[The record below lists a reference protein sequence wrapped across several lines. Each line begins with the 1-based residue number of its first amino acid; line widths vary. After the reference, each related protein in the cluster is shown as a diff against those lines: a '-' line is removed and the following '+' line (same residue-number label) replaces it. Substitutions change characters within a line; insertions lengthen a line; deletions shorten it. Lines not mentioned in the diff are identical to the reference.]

1 MNYLLDGAII
11 LIIVLTIY
19 LYYRRGFVKAVLG
32 VGKTLL
38 SFICSAIF
46 GHSLGEILAESY
58 FDSKITD
65 MIYNTLI
72 KQEASVDIDNIPSS
86 LALVAEK
93 CGVDVDSILKGSS
106 THDWQQN
113 FATQAGTAISS
124 VVSMLLGY
132 VLVFIVAY
140 LVFLIGSFV
149 LGSIVELHVL
159 KTIDRLLGMC
169 LGAMCAI
176 IFVFLFVFLV
186 KVVIYWAVASGDR
199 GAVLEIIE
207 KTYLFRF
214 FSKL

>member
-38 SFICSAIF
+38 SFVCSAIF
-46 GHSLGEILAESY
+46 GKNLGALLAESY
-58 FDSKITD
+58 FDNKITD

-72 KQEASVDIDNIPSS
+72 KHEVSVDVDNIPSS
-86 LALVAEK
+86 LVLLAEK
-93 CGVDVDSILKGSS
+93 CGVDVDSILKASD
-106 THDWQQN
+106 THDWQQK
-113 FATQAGTAISS
+113 FASQAGPAVSA

-132 VLVFIVAY
+132 VLVFIIAY
-140 LVFLIGSFV
+140 LVFLIGSFI
-149 LGSIVELHVL
+149 LESLVELPVL
-159 KTIDRLLGMC
+159 RTINRLLGIC
-169 LGAMCAI
+169 LGALCAI

-186 KVVIYWAVASGDR
+186 KVVIYWTVASGDR

-214 FSKL
+214 FSEL